1 MTKPAS
7 TDGVLP
13 DAPPS
18 GTNDSNDEIFLTREG
33 QDVINDHPL
42 SHVTGNKL
50 PNGRVEVSDVP
61 MEPSTDAPAA
71 PATNGHTTDG
81 ENVAINGHDSVDKTH
96 DDDERPAK
104 RRRTRDATPA
114 ICYQIQADIS
124 SVEAIRSRRTDI
136 LHGQWSSKI
145 RPNERNTYRTPTPG
159 KKRLTRAAINGA
171 QSTPSAKIPP
181 PPSPRSSRTSHVAS
195 KSASISK
202 PSPVTKSSNTRSSS
216 GLTPK
221 ANSKKSDAEPKP
233 SLRAPRRHTPSSY
246 PTFSAF

>member
-7 TDGVLP
+7 TDGVQP

-18 GTNDSNDEIFLTREG
+18 GTNDSNDETFLTREG

-71 PATNGHTTDG
+71 PATNGHTTDS

-104 RRRTRDATPA
+104 RRRTRDATP
-114 ICYQIQADIS
+114 
-124 SVEAIRSRRTDI
+124 RH
-136 LHGQWSSKI
+136 LL
-145 RPNERNTYRTPTPG
+145 PN
-159 KKRLTRAAINGA
+159 
-171 QSTPSAKIPP
+171 
-181 PPSPRSSRTSHVAS
+181 SSRYLLRGSD
-195 KSASISK
+195 SK
-202 PSPVTKSSNTRSSS
+202 PKDRHPTRTMVVEDQAERTQYPSNINPLERS
-216 GLTPK
+216 
-221 ANSKKSDAEPKP
+221 D
-233 SLRAPRRHTPSSY
+233 
-246 PTFSAF
+246 